1 MFTARV
7 YSVEEAYQLAL
18 QLEKQAQANHYKR
31 YKYTDLGFPRPA
43 STFKQKVIEETVK
56 SATTGDLRGN
66 TKLTREGLQCYKCK
80 GFGHFAIVC
89 PKRDKRVAYVC
100 ENELIFDEDAE
111 ASGSQSIPETSEP
124 EEEEEV
130 LQGVNLPICVKNRRT
145 NIFHIRVAHGN
156 KALNVIIDNGSG
168 TNVIS
173 QAVAERLELPQ
184 QNSPH
189 SLPICG
195 SHKFMKKRCSIR
207 DGNQVLIRL
216 RPESF
221 PLGSFIKLHACRV
234 GPFPILKK
242 LGSNAYLVDL
252 PRDYNFNPIF
262 NIEDLTPISEFI
274 WLQALEIQCINPKLF
289 RIYTRTCRSQVLM
302 GEAQIMGSKFP
313 IFDHHFPLLVGVLCC
328 GTFETYLQWYL

>member
-130 LQGVNLPICVKNRRT
+130 LQGVNLPICVKNRVLTGRKHSLEPDTNDWKRT

-189 SLPICG
+189 SLP
-195 SHKFMKKRCSIR
+195 S
-207 DGNQVLIRL
+207 
-216 RPESF
+216 
-221 PLGSFIKLHACRV
+221 KL
-234 GPFPILKK
+234 
-242 LGSNAYLVDL
+242 D
-252 PRDYNFNPIF
+252 
-262 NIEDLTPISEFI
+262 
-274 WLQALEIQCINPKLF
+274 
-289 RIYTRTCRSQVLM
+289 
-302 GEAQIMGSKFP
+302 
-313 IFDHHFPLLVGVLCC
+313 
-328 GTFETYLQWYL
+328 